1 MMAAEAPPTGGFA
14 PVAVVWC
21 RQVDNEAESP
31 GYTTIPEDFPGRR
44 ETLETIR
51 LVGNLTVN
59 VADTHDYWDPDP
71 AQTLSYYP
79 NLFLYPAGN
88 GRYTCVGRMFLS
100 TEDRPR
106 LGMKT
111 LVLETAPLVASG
123 AFGPAV
129 LQAWASMGGR
139 PGNDRPRAEPDPAV
153 YQAVGEGFLFHRG
166 TTEPVVI
173 VAADQWNPAI
183 EATIELLR
191 LLPTALIALGA
202 FLIFPY
208 FLPEGKVNLH
218 EFAEQI
224 PLALAVMRVPER
236 EAQGDRHTKRI
247 LTWESAPVSLRDLTH
262 PPPARTKDPLPLVLQ
277 YVRDHAEEKVTE
289 VSRRVDLVEAARLRA
304 HLEDTEHQAG
314 RDRRKEMWRVGTA
327 METAALLLARPKG
340 RAIPMTGEA
349 AKRANAYLAA
359 RPAADPI
366 PPPVLETVRAPE
378 PVAASAAP
386 ASSAIPPWL
395 QTPPEVTLPPS
406 GPVPVPV
413 SVSDDPSTLPPGSVA
428 PAPMTTPRAVPPPN
442 GSATPSP
449 SGVAPRPPAAASVPP
464 PPPPPVATPAPA
476 AGLSIESESRL
487 RAYIDQR
494 YRELQATIPPPPDP
508 KSLDSRLS
516 ALALDLD
523 AKGRENLERRL
534 REIAEADARALSAVR
549 TDLASRLAAVEARPV
564 VPPNLPA
571 EKVAEDVRRSFD
583 PKLAELSERAR
594 VAAETSEAAITALRA
609 DLGRAVEDL
618 RLRAAKGEE
627 ELRAALIAQMEVQV
641 QEAKEQGTSLRE
653 EIEARVREL
662 LKEKLAELDPKRARE
677 LRDLETRLGL
687 LVDGRAKDLETRV
700 AAQSTQVHEKDAA
713 AGQEQLA
720 QVERRLGLATEARI
734 ARAVEAQTQSTAGLQ
749 VRLQSYIDQRLR
761 EEKDQERDK
770 YVELLARFK
779 TEVDQALAR
788 TIDSA
793 GFEVAV
799 KEHVAQAM
807 DALRTADLALL
818 DARVGEV
825 AGRFSSH
832 QETSTARLEQVEE
845 QLARREAALAEVE
858 QGVRRDL
865 EELDRR
871 LSVLSERMVPLVR
884 NTWLKVDELQ
894 KGTGLSAAAEAK
906 LKEFRREYGRELRR
920 LEGELLEQTTELRDR
935 MESAIAHQG
944 RIWLNFVRQMAAA
957 DDDLDAPT
965 SEAAARSIRR
975 ARGAASATAGRDADG
990 NRSSFA
996 PFEDPVNPLDP
1007 EADETL
1013 EPEPTERRRARR
1025 PT

>member
-1 MMAAEAPPTGGFA
+1 MMPDVVPSGGFA

-31 GYTTIPEDFPGRR
+31 GYTTIPEEFPGRR

-51 LVGNLTVN
+51 LVGNLTIN

-71 AQTLSYYP
+71 SQTLSYYP

-88 GRYTCVGRMFLS
+88 GRYTCIGRMFLS

-123 AFGPAV
+123 AFGAAV

-139 PGNDRPRAEPDPAV
+139 PGGDRPRAEPEPAV

-166 TTEPVVI
+166 TTEPVVV
-173 VAADQWNPAI
+173 VAADEWDAAI
-183 EATIELLR
+183 DATVELLR
-191 LLPTALIALGA
+191 FLPTSLIALGA
-202 FLIFPY
+202 FLVFPY

-218 EFAEQI
+218 ELAEQI

-247 LTWESAPVSLRDLTH
+247 LTWEAAPVSLRDLTH

-277 YVRDHAEEKVTE
+277 YVRDHAEEKIIE
-289 VSRRVDLVEAARLRA
+289 VSRRVDLVEASRLRG
-304 HLEDTEHQAG
+304 HLEDTDHQTG
-314 RDRRKEMWRVGTA
+314 RDRRKEMWRIGTA
-327 METAALLLARPKG
+327 MESAALLLARPKG

-359 RPAADPI
+359 RPTADG
-366 PPPVLETVRAPE
+366 VLGPSPAELSRPPE
-378 PVAASAAP
+378 PAVASVAGAL
-386 ASSAIPPWL
+386 PPWL
-395 QTPPEVTLPPS
+395 QAGPEVAMPPP
-406 GPVPVPV
+406 GPVAVPV
-413 SVSDDPSTLPPGSVA
+413 SVSDDPSTLPAGSIA
-428 PAPMTTPRAVPPPN
+428 PTPLPTPEATPPAN
-442 GSATPSP
+442 GSATHGPLTP
-449 SGVAPRPPAAASVPP
+449 LTPPASAAA
-464 PPPPPVATPAPA
+464 PV
-476 AGLSIESESRL
+476 GLSLEAEARL
-487 RAYIDQR
+487 RAYVDQR
-494 YRELQATIPPPPDP
+494 YRDLAAVIPPPPDP
-508 KSLDSRLS
+508 KSLDARFT
-516 ALALDLD
+516 AFTLDQD
-523 AKGRENLERRL
+523 AKNSANLERRL
-534 REIAEADARALSAVR
+534 RELADADARALAAVR
-549 TDLASRLAAVEARPV
+549 ADLASRLAAVEARPV
-564 VPPNLPA
+564 VPPNAPVD
-571 EKVAEDVRRSFD
+571 EVADQVRRSLD
-583 PKLAELSERAR
+583 PKLTEIAERSRA
-594 VAAETSEAAITALRA
+594 AATEASDRAVTLLR
-609 DLGRAVEDL
+609 GEMTRAVEEL

-627 ELRAALIAQMEVQV
+627 ELRAALVAQMEVQV
-641 QEAKEQGTSLRE
+641 QEAKEQGTTLRE

-662 LKEKLAELDPKRARE
+662 LKERLAELDPKRARE
-677 LRDLETRLGL
+677 LRDLESRLDL
-687 LVDGRAKDLETRV
+687 LVDGRVKDLETRLTVQGTAARDKASV
-700 AAQSTQVHEKDAA
+700 AE
-713 AGQEQLA
+713 QEQLA
-720 QVERRLGLATEARI
+720 QIERRLGLATEARV

-793 GFEVAV
+793 GFETAV
-799 KEHVAQAM
+799 RDHVAQAV
-807 DALRTADLALL
+807 DALRAADLQML

-825 AGRFSSH
+825 STRLKAQQEAGA
-832 QETSTARLEQVEE
+832 ARLEQVES
-845 QLARREAALAEVE
+845 QLAHREAALADIE
-858 QGVRRDL
+858 QTVRRDL

-894 KGTGLSAAAEAK
+894 KGAGLSPAAEAK

-935 MESAIAHQG
+935 MEGAIAHQG

-957 DDDLDAPT
+957 DDDLEAPT
-965 SEAAARSIRR
+965 SEAAARSLRR
-975 ARGAASATAGRDADG
+975 ARGAANTSSEREGSRGR
-990 NRSSFA
+990 A
-996 PFEDPVNPLDP
+996 PYEELDDPVNPMDP
-1007 EADETL
+1007 EADAEGTVES
-1013 EPEPTERRRARR
+1013 EPSERRRPRR
-1025 PT
+1025 SS

>member
-1 MMAAEAPPTGGFA
+1 MADVVPSGGFA

-31 GYTTIPEDFPGRR
+31 GYTTIPEEFPGRR

-71 AQTLSYYP
+71 TQTLSYYP

-88 GRYTCVGRMFLS
+88 GRYTCIGRMFLS

-139 PGNDRPRAEPDPAV
+139 PGGDRPRAEPEPAV

-166 TTEPVVI
+166 TTEPVVV
-173 VAADQWNPAI
+173 VASDQWESAI
-183 EATIELLR
+183 DACLELLR
-191 LLPTALIALGA
+191 FLPTALIALGA

-218 EFAEQI
+218 EFAEQV
-224 PLALAVMRVPER
+224 PLALALMRVPER

-247 LTWESAPVSLRDLTH
+247 LTWEAAPVALRDLTR

-277 YVRDHAEEKVTE
+277 YVRDHAEDKITE
-289 VSRRVDLVEAARLRA
+289 VSRRVDLVEAARLHD
-304 HLEDTEHQAG
+304 HLEDSDHQAG
-314 RDRRKEMWRVGTA
+314 RDRRKEMWRIGTA
-327 METAALLLARPKG
+327 MESAALLLARPKG

-349 AKRANAYLAA
+349 AKRASAYLAA
-359 RPAADPI
+359 RPTVELGV
-366 PPPVLETVRAPE
+366 PPVPDPTRLTDAIP
-378 PVAASAAP
+378 ASAAG
-386 ASSAIPPWL
+386 ALPPWL
-395 QTPPEVTLPPS
+395 QAGPEVALPPP
-406 GPVPVPV
+406 GPIAVPVP
-413 SVSDDPSTLPPGSVA
+413 VSDDPSTLPAGTIA
-428 PAPMTTPRAVPPPN
+428 PSPILSPEGAAPPN
-442 GSATPSP
+442 GSATPP
-449 SGVAPRPPAAASVPP
+449 SPPAP
-464 PPPPPVATPAPA
+464 PAPA
-476 AGLSIESESRL
+476 AAAPALSLEAESRL

-494 YRELQATIPPPPDP
+494 YRDLAATIPPPPDP
-508 KSLDSRLS
+508 KSLDSRLT
-516 ALALDLD
+516 ALTLDLD
-523 AKGRENLERRL
+523 AKGATTLERRI
-534 REIAEADARALSAVR
+534 REVTDAETRALAAVR
-549 TDLASRLAAVEARPV
+549 ADLASRLAAVEARPV
-564 VPPNLPA
+564 VPPNAPV
-571 EKVAEDVRRSFD
+571 EEVADQVRRSLE
-583 PKLAELSERAR
+583 PKLTELSERSRTAAR
-594 VAAETSEAAITALRA
+594 EASEQAVTLLRGELA
-609 DLGRAVEDL
+609 RAVEEN

-627 ELRAALIAQMEVQV
+627 ELRAALVAQMEVEV
-641 QEAKEQGTSLRE
+641 QEAKEQGTALRE
-653 EIEARVREL
+653 EIEGRVREL
-662 LKEKLAELDPKRARE
+662 LKERLAELDPKRARE
-677 LRDLETRLGL
+677 LHELESRVGVLVDGRVKDLETRLTVQGATA
-687 LVDGRAKDLETRV
+687 R
-700 AAQSTQVHEKDAA
+700 EKASA
-713 AGQEQLA
+713 TSQEQLA
-720 QVERRLGLATEARI
+720 QAERRLGLAAEARV

-793 GFEVAV
+793 GFETAV
-799 KEHVAQAM
+799 RDHVAQAL
-807 DALRTADLALL
+807 DALRAADLKML

-825 AGRFSSH
+825 AARLKNT
-832 QETSTARLEQVEE
+832 QESGTARLEQVES
-845 QLARREAALAEVE
+845 QLARREAALADVE
-858 QGVRRDL
+858 QAVRRDL

-894 KGTGLSAAAEAK
+894 KGTGLSPAAEAK

-935 MESAIAHQG
+935 MEGAIAHQG

-957 DDDLDAPT
+957 DDDLEAPT
-965 SEAAARSIRR
+965 SDAAARSLKR
-975 ARGAASATAGRDADG
+975 ARGAATLASERDGSRGRLAFG
-990 NRSSFA
+990 EL
-996 PFEDPVNPLDP
+996 EDPVNPMDP
-1007 EADETL
+1007 EADAEEATAA
-1013 EPEPTERRRARR
+1013 EPSDRRRARR
-1025 PT
+1025 SP